1 MRSIRVLLLSVVT
14 TLLTAGPAL
23 ACGGLVAPNGSVNL
37 VRTTTLAAYVDGVE
51 HYVTSFEFAGAG
63 GGKFGSI
70 VPLPDVP
77 TDVTKAG
84 RWTLQ
89 RLVEEVQPPAAEAA
103 RNSAFAVAE
112 DSAEVIIEKRVS
124 ALDIA
129 VLKGGGDEVG
139 TWAKDNGFFL
149 PPDAPEVLDFY
160 AERSPIFMAVRFNLE
175 RAEGKG
181 LQAGDG
187 IPVHVTIPTD
197 SPWVPLRILG
207 LGRGADEVVEADV
220 FLLNE
225 TKPSLM
231 PGMDEAG
238 SGEGLVHERSEAAS
252 EALLSDLA
260 SDRGMDWL
268 PTDDM
273 WLDYI
278 RIETGAANL
287 DHDLAISVDGTIP
300 SPVDAGYA
308 LAGTTIPQ
316 ETSTPL
322 WGWLV
327 GVAMLVVVLM
337 GSNFLVSGK
346 R

>member
-1 MRSIRVLLLSVVT
+1 MRSIKVLLLSVVAT
-14 TLLTAGPAL
+14 MLMAGPAL

-89 RLVEEVQPPAAEAA
+89 RLVEEVRPPEPTTL
-103 RNSAFAVAE
+103 RNAFVLAE
-112 DSAEVIIEKRVS
+112 DESAKVIMTKRVS
-124 ALDIA
+124 ALDIV

-139 TWAKDNGFFL
+139 KWAKDNGFFL

-160 AERSPIFMAVRFNLE
+160 AQRSPIFMAVRFNLA
-175 RAEGKG
+175 RAQGKG

-197 SPWVPLRILG
+197 RPWVPLRILG
-207 LGRGADEVVEADV
+207 LGRGADEIVEADV

-225 TKPSLM
+225 TKPLLM

-238 SGEGLVHERSEAAS
+238 SPDGLVHERSEEAS
-252 EALLSDLA
+252 EALLTDLA
-260 SDRGMDWL
+260 GDRGMDWL

-278 RIETGAANL
+278 RINTRAADL
-287 DHDLAISVDGTIP
+287 DHDLAISVDGETP

-308 LAGTTIPQ
+308 LAATTVPRA
-316 ETSTPL
+316 ESTPV
-322 WGWLV
+322 WAWIM
-327 GVAMLVVVLM
+327 GVAMLVVILM
-337 GSNFLVSGK
+337 GSNLLVS
-346 R
+346 RL